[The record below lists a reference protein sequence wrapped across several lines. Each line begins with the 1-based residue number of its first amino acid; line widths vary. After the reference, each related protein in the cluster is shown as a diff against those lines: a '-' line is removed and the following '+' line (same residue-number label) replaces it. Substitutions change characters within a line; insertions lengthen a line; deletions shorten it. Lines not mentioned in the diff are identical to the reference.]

1 MKIYD
6 STHVRFVQLHRPGR
20 VSILI
25 ACVIVVAIIA
35 TCIFTMYEMLN
46 TYIIPVLNT
55 YIIPVI
61 IALPF
66 AVILFDSFFRKRLL
80 PRGKPRCELGSQLK
94 KLTLRWLLKRSGRG
108 VKGWNRVG
116 LGLPRTIADSSLQ
129 EQLSKVTIPDGL
141 VEPEQITTSKPG
153 SLFGC
158 IFGVGFSMFI
168 IWVMT
173 FSVGRV
179 VMTLSVGGVS
189 AKFVFWIVIGVLLW
203 NIARLI
209 LGLPSVHR
217 SRKLPAFLRVIGR
230 QRMLSRPIVAGP
242 GWVKLGRH
250 VWRADRDMFL
260 IRRAGF
266 RLASSE
272 IDCMFAGPEKR
283 RRMTFSGIT
292 DEDFQLLYGF
302 WNVNEVRL
310 EFVDSNI
317 A

>member
-25 ACVIVVAIIA
+25 TCVIVVAIIA
-35 TCIFTMYEMLN
+35 TCVFTMYEMLN

-66 AVILFDSFFRKRLL
+66 AVLLFDSFFRKRLL
-80 PRGKPRCELGSQLK
+80 PRGTPKCELGSRLK
-94 KLTLRWLLKRSGRG
+94 KLKLRWLLKRSGRG
-108 VKGWNRVG
+108 VKRWNRVA
-116 LGLPRTIADSSLQ
+116 LELPRTIADSSLE
-129 EQLSKVTIPDGL
+129 EQLSKVIIPDGL
-141 VEPEQITTSKPG
+141 VEPEQIITSKPG
-153 SLFGC
+153 SLLGC

-168 IWVMT
+168 IWAMIL
-173 FSVGRV
+173 SAGRAFPA
-179 VMTLSVGGVS
+179 M
-189 AKFVFWIVIGVLLW
+189 FVYWIVIGVLLW

-209 LGLPSVHR
+209 LGLPVVHR

-230 QRMLSRPIVAGP
+230 QRMLSRPIVVGP
-242 GWVKLGRH
+242 GWVKLGRT
-250 VWRADRDMFL
+250 VWHADRDMFL
-260 IRRAGF
+260 IRRTGF
-266 RLASSE
+266 RLATSE